1 MNHEARVGASGAV
14 AASLLVAFLIPLA
27 AFAQDNGPADFNTL
41 RTPSSP
47 AFVLLGVEPSS
58 VEKPNT
64 PSDFAASILSATSN
78 LSALPKDYALETSP
92 YWLFSH
98 RRKSWRDD
106 INRNVLESVTRTFT
120 LSVATAELG
129 TSDAPVRGLAVSGR
143 LSLFSG
149 RLQDS
154 SVKQIESLEN
164 VLAASAATDLG
175 VLAPVFDSILATLL
189 GSATTMADSLAA
201 LAKFDSLKTEAI
213 TSLASS
219 GAIETDTEELTQQ
232 AEAIVMARE
241 GFQVD
246 LAGGT
251 AWRAP
256 SAALDSTDF
265 DRFGLWLTAS
275 YTANDLSFI
284 ALARYLGIDGTDQ
297 DVLDFGGRFI
307 YAQDRFALSA
317 EYVDR
322 HINNGPGDQWRLAG
336 VFDYRVS
343 RAIWLTG
350 TFGRNYDDDARGSL
364 LAQLGLSL
372 NLSKKRY
379 AFEPTEP

>member
-1 MNHEARVGASGAV
+1 MNHEARVGAPAPI
-14 AASLLVAFLIPLA
+14 ALLLLLAFFKPLA
-27 AFAQDNGPADFNTL
+27 AFGQDTGPADFNSL

-64 PSDFAASILSATSN
+64 PSDFAASVLSATSN

-98 RRKSWRDD
+98 RRRSWRDD
-106 INRNVLESVTRTFT
+106 IKRDVLESATRTFT

-143 LSLFSG
+143 LALFSG
-149 RLQDS
+149 RLPDS
-154 SVKQIESLEN
+154 SVKQIESLEST
-164 VLAASAATDLG
+164 LAASAATDLG
-175 VLAPVFDSILATLL
+175 VLAPIFDSIQSSLL
-189 GSATTMADSLAA
+189 ESAATMADSLAA
-201 LAKFDSLKTEAI
+201 LARIDSLKAEAI
-213 TSLASS
+213 ASLASS
-219 GAIETDTEELTQQ
+219 GAVETDTEELTQQ
-232 AEAIVMARE
+232 AEAIVTARE
-241 GFQVD
+241 GFQLD

-284 ALARYLGIDGTDQ
+284 ALARYLGVDGTDQ

-307 YAQDRFALSA
+307 YAQDRFAVSA

-322 HINNGPGDQWRLAG
+322 HIHNGPGDQWRLAG

-350 TFGRNYDDDARGSL
+350 TFGRNYDEDARGSL

-379 AFEPTEP
+379 AFEPGEP